1 MSKKEKASQMTEQE
15 TVTAETQVASD
26 HNNDETASDK
36 TADSNPEL
44 STEAVLNLA
53 EELQNA
59 REEIAS
65 LKDRYLRT
73 VAEMENFRR
82 RLAREKQEI
91 IRSAAAGMIESLLP
105 VLDNLR
111 LGLQSAE
118 NHPEARE
125 VTKGFAMVHEQ
136 LNGVLREQGLEM
148 IEPQDVDFDPNL
160 HDALT
165 QQPSAVVEEG
175 KVLQT
180 VRIGYRL
187 NERLLRAAS
196 VIVSSG
202 PGQNNTNAN
211 G

>member
-1 MSKKEKASQMTEQE
+1 MSKKEKDSPTTEQE
-15 TVTAETQVASD
+15 TAAAETEVVD
-26 HNNDETASDK
+26 
-36 TADSNPEL
+36 DSNAAEAAQSDAET
-44 STEAVLNLA
+44 STGDMLNLA
-53 EELQNA
+53 EELQKA
-59 REEIAS
+59 REEVAS

-82 RLAREKQEI
+82 RLAREKQDI
-91 IRSAAAGMIESLLP
+91 IRSAATGIIESLLP
-105 VLDNLR
+105 VVDNLR

-125 VTKGFAMVHEQ
+125 VTKGFSMVHDQ
-136 LNGVLREQGLEM
+136 LQGVLREQGLES
-148 IEPQDVDFDPNL
+148 IEPQNEDFDPNL

-165 QQPSAVVEEG
+165 QQPSDEVEEG

-180 VRIGYRL
+180 VRVGYRL

-202 PGQNNTNAN
+202 PAAGDSNQ
-211 G
+211 

>member
-1 MSKKEKASQMTEQE
+1 MSKKEKDSPTTEPEMAAAE
-15 TVTAETQVASD
+15 TEVVDDGNTAETASA
-26 HNNDETASDK
+26 EAGESEASTKD
-36 TADSNPEL
+36 
-44 STEAVLNLA
+44 VLNLA
-53 EELQNA
+53 DELQKA
-59 REEIAS
+59 REEVTT

-73 VAEMENFRR
+73 AAEMENFRR
-82 RLAREKQEI
+82 RLAREKQDI
-91 IRSAAAGMIESLLP
+91 IRSAASGIIEALLP

-125 VTKGFAMVHEQ
+125 VVKGFAMVHDQ
-136 LNGVLREQGLEM
+136 LNGVLREQGLET
-148 IEPQDVDFDPNL
+148 IEPQQVEFDPNL

-165 QQPSAVVEEG
+165 QQPSDDVEEG

-180 VRIGYRL
+180 VRVGYRL

-202 PGQNNTNAN
+202 PAANDSNA
-211 G
+211 

>member
-1 MSKKEKASQMTEQE
+1 MSKKEKDPPTTEQE
-15 TVTAETQVASD
+15 TAETEVVD
-26 HNNDETASDK
+26 
-36 TADSNPEL
+36 DSNAAEAAQSDAET
-44 STEAVLNLA
+44 STGDMLNLA
-53 EELQNA
+53 EELQKA
-59 REEIAS
+59 REEVAS

-82 RLAREKQEI
+82 RLAREKQDI
-91 IRSAAAGMIESLLP
+91 IRSAATGIIEALLP

-125 VTKGFAMVHEQ
+125 VTKGFSMVHDQ
-136 LNGVLREQGLEM
+136 LQGVLREQGLES
-148 IEPQDVDFDPNL
+148 IEPQNEDFDPNL

-165 QQPSAVVEEG
+165 QQPSDEVEEG

-180 VRIGYRL
+180 VRVGYRL

-202 PGQNNTNAN
+202 PTTGDSN
-211 G
+211 

>member
-1 MSKKEKASQMTEQE
+1 MKKEDTQINEQE
-15 TVTAETQVASD
+15 ELAAEEAEVAQE
-26 HNNDETASDK
+26 NAAADEAGAEASAED
-36 TADSNPEL
+36 
-44 STEAVLNLA
+44 VLNLA
-53 EELQNA
+53 EELQKA
-59 REEIAS
+59 QEEIAS

-82 RLAREKQEI
+82 RLAREKQDI
-91 IRSAAAGMIESLLP
+91 IRSAASGLIESLLP

-125 VTKGFAMVHEQ
+125 VSKGFSMVNEQ
-136 LNGVLREQGLEM
+136 LQGVLREQGLETL
-148 IEPQDVDFDPNL
+148 EPQNEEFDPNL

-165 QQPSAVVEEG
+165 QQPSDEVEEG

-180 VRIGYRL
+180 VRVGYRL
-187 NERLLRAAS
+187 NDRLLRAAS

-202 PGQNNTNAN
+202 PDQTSADS
-211 G
+211 

>member
-1 MSKKEKASQMTEQE
+1 MSKKEKDSPTTEQE
-15 TVTAETQVASD
+15 TAETEVVD
-26 HNNDETASDK
+26 
-36 TADSNPEL
+36 DSNAAEAAQSDAET
-44 STEAVLNLA
+44 STGDMLNLA
-53 EELQNA
+53 EELQKA
-59 REEIAS
+59 REEVAS

-82 RLAREKQEI
+82 RLAREKQDI
-91 IRSAAAGMIESLLP
+91 IRSAATGIIEALLP

-125 VTKGFAMVHEQ
+125 VTKGFSMVHDQ
-136 LNGVLREQGLEM
+136 LQGVLREQGLES
-148 IEPQDVDFDPNL
+148 IEPQNEDFDPNL

-165 QQPSAVVEEG
+165 QQPSDEVEEG

-180 VRIGYRL
+180 VRVGYRL
-187 NERLLRAAS
+187 NDRLLRAAS

-202 PGQNNTNAN
+202 PTTGDSN
-211 G
+211 